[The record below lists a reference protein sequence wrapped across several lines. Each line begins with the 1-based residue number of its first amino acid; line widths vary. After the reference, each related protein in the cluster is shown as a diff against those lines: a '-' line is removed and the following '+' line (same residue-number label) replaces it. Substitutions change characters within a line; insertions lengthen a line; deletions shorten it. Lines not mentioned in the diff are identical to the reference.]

1 VATWLSGR
9 AVGTLLALSAALTA
23 CTGSDDPDPD
33 PTSSPPPLVVV
44 DLEFGVWG
52 TDEEVA
58 AYRDVVEVYDEE
70 TDEVE
75 ITLTTYPTHRAL
87 VDALKQGD
95 VPDVFLADRGDLA
108 YLLDE
113 EVTQPIGERLDER
126 DVDFGDDYSRAALE
140 AFSFDRDLQCMP
152 YGVSPL
158 VVYYNTA
165 LVDFDRMADRGLEV
179 PNLTAGVRLRWSLE
193 EFRVAAEFATRPR
206 RGTSGLYVPP
216 TLDGLSP
223 FILSG
228 GGRIFDDDDEPT
240 SLEFSSDDSRSAL
253 EEALPILRD
262 PRLTLTPDQL
272 ARQTAATWFER
283 GKLGMIVGDRSL
295 TAAFR
300 RVPGLQFG
308 VMPIPTIDDP
318 ATVGQITGICI
329 SADTPDLAE
338 SADLLVDLIST
349 ASVQRVVPAG
359 YLVPANQTVAL
370 TDDFLQPTRQ
380 PLRAEVFNQSLRNL
394 YVPPLLDDEAAL
406 EDAVEPGIELLLN
419 VEIPDIEALTTQIDE
434 ASQAVL
440 SPPEEPTDG
449 PSGSPSETS
458 GD

>member
-1 VATWLSGR
+1 MAARRQATLL
-9 AVGTLLALSAALTA
+9 ALLALSAGVSA
-23 CTGSDDPDPD
+23 CTGSGNPDPD

-52 TDEEVA
+52 TEEEVA
-58 AYRDVVEVYDEE
+58 AYRDVVEVYDKE

-75 ITLTTYPTHRAL
+75 VELTSYPTRREL
-87 VDALKQGD
+87 MDAVKRGE
-95 VPDVFLADRGDLA
+95 VPDVFLADRSDLD
-108 YLLDE
+108 YLLE
-113 EVTQPIGERLDER
+113 EDVTQPIGERLDER
-126 DVDFGDDYSRAALE
+126 DVGFGDDYSRAALE

-152 YGVSPL
+152 YGVSPM
-158 VVYYNTA
+158 VVYYNTD
-165 LVDFDRMADRGLEV
+165 LVDFERMEERELEV
-179 PNLTAGVRLRWSLE
+179 PNLDPDARLRWSFE

-228 GGRIFDDDDEPT
+228 GGDVFDDGDEPS
-240 SLEFSSDDSRSAL
+240 SLDFSSDDTRSAL
-253 EEALPILRD
+253 ERVLPILRD

-272 ARQTAATWFER
+272 ARETAPTWFER

-300 RVPGLQFG
+300 RVAGLHFG

-318 ATVGQITGICI
+318 ATVGRLTGICI

-338 SADLLVDLIST
+338 SADLLVDVIST
-349 ASVQRVVPAG
+349 ESVRRVVPAG

-370 TDDFLQPTRQ
+370 TDDFLQSARQ
-380 PLRAEVFNQSLRNL
+380 PSRAEVFNESVRNL
-394 YVPPLLDDEAAL
+394 YVPPLLEDEAAL

-434 ASQAVL
+434 ASQTVL
-440 SPPEEPTDG
+440 SPEEQTE
-449 PSGSPSETS
+449 SPSESPS
-458 GD
+458 G

>member
-1 VATWLSGR
+1 VAARMLG
-9 AVGTLLALSAALTA
+9 ALLAVSAALTA
-23 CTGSDDPDPD
+23 CTDSGNPSPA
-33 PTSSPPPLVVV
+33 PTQSPPPLVVV

-58 AYRDVVEVYDEE
+58 AYRDVVEVYDKE

-75 ITLTTYPTHRAL
+75 VTLVTYPTHRAL
-87 VDALKQGD
+87 LDAIKQGE

-108 YLLDE
+108 YLLE
-113 EVTQPIGERLDER
+113 QGVTQPIGERLDER

-140 AFSFDRDLQCMP
+140 AFSFERDLQCMP

-165 LVDFDRMADRGLEV
+165 LVDFDVMAERGLDV
-179 PNLTAGVRLRWSLE
+179 PNLSEDARLRWSLE
-193 EFRVAAEFATRPR
+193 EFRVAAEFASRPR
-206 RGTSGLYVPP
+206 RRTSGLYVPP

-228 GGRIFDDDDEPT
+228 GGAVFDDDDEPT
-240 SLEFSSDDSRSAL
+240 SLDFSSDGSRSAL

-262 PRLTLTPDQL
+262 PRLTLTADQL
-272 ARQTAATWFER
+272 ARRTATTWFER

-300 RVPGLQFG
+300 RVPGLEFG

-318 ATVGQITGICI
+318 ATVGRITGICI
-329 SADTPDLAE
+329 AAGTPDLAE
-338 SADLLVDLIST
+338 SSDLLVDVIST

-380 PLRAEVFNQSLRNL
+380 PLRAEVFNESVRNL

-406 EDAVEPGIELLLN
+406 EDAVEPAIELLLN

-434 ASQAVL
+434 ASQTVL
-440 SPPEEPTDG
+440 SPEEPTG
-449 PSGSPSETS
+449 SPSGSPSGS
-458 GD
+458 PDG

>member
-1 VATWLSGR
+1 MATRLLG
-9 AVGTLLALSAALTA
+9 ALLAVFAALTA
-23 CTGSDDPDPD
+23 CTDSDNPNPE
-33 PTSSPPPLVVV
+33 PTPSPPPLVVV

-70 TDEVE
+70 TDEVNVS
-75 ITLTTYPTHRAL
+75 LTTYPTHRAL
-87 VDALKQGD
+87 LDAIKQGE
-95 VPDVFLADRGDLA
+95 VPDVFFADRSDLA

-113 EVTQPIGERLDER
+113 DVTQPIAERLDER

-152 YGVSPL
+152 YGISPL

-165 LVDFDRMADRGLEV
+165 LVDFELMAERGLDV
-179 PNLTAGVRLRWSLE
+179 PNLDEEARLRWSLE
-193 EFRVAAEFATRPR
+193 EFRVAAEFASRPR

-228 GGRIFDDDDEPT
+228 GGDVFDDDDDPT
-240 SLEFSSDDSRSAL
+240 SLDLSSDDSRSAL
-253 EEALPILRD
+253 EQALPILRD
-262 PRLTLTPDQL
+262 PRLTLTSDQL
-272 ARQTAATWFER
+272 ARETASTWFER

-318 ATVGQITGICI
+318 ATVGSITGVCI
-329 SADTPDLAE
+329 AADTPDLAE
-338 SADLLVDLIST
+338 SADLLVDIIST
-349 ASVQRVVPAG
+349 PSVQRVVPAG

-370 TDDFLQPTRQ
+370 TDDFLQPARQ
-380 PLRAEVFNQSLRNL
+380 PLRAEVFNESVRNL

-419 VEIPDIEALTTQIDE
+419 IEIPDIEALTAQIDA
-434 ASQAVL
+434 ASRAVL
-440 SPPEEPTDG
+440 SPEEPTDG
-449 PSGSPSETS
+449 PTGSPSDAPA
-458 GD
+458 G

>member
-1 VATWLSGR
+1 MATR
-9 AVGTLLALSAALTA
+9 LLGAMLTACLALTA
-23 CTGSDDPDPD
+23 CTGSDDPDPE
-33 PTSSPPPLVVV
+33 PTSAPPPIVVV

-58 AYRDVVEVYDEE
+58 AYRDVVEVYDQE
-70 TDEVE
+70 TDEVNVE
-75 ITLTTYPTHRAL
+75 VTTYATHRAL
-87 VDALKQGD
+87 IDAIEQGD

-108 YLLDE
+108 TLLE
-113 EVTQPIGERLDER
+113 EGITQPIGERLDER

-152 YGVSPL
+152 YGISPL

-165 LVDFDRMADRGLEV
+165 LVDFERMAERGLEV
-179 PNLTAGVRLRWSLE
+179 PNLNDEARLRWSLE
-193 EFRVAAEFATRPR
+193 ELRVAAEFATRPR

-223 FILSG
+223 FVLSG
-228 GGRIFDDDDEPT
+228 GGRIFNDDDQPT
-240 SLEFSSDDSRSAL
+240 SLDFSSDDSRSAL
-253 EEALPILRD
+253 EQALPVLRD

-272 ARQTAATWFER
+272 ARRTAATWFER

-295 TAAFR
+295 TAEFR
-300 RVPGLQFG
+300 RVPGLEFG
-308 VMPIPTIDDP
+308 VMPMPIIDDA
-318 ATVGQITGICI
+318 ATVGGLTGICI
-329 SADTPDLAE
+329 AADTPDLAE
-338 SADLLVDLIST
+338 SADLLVDIIST
-349 ASVQRVVPAG
+349 ESVQRVVPAG

-380 PLRAEVFNQSLRNL
+380 PARADVFNDSVRDL

-406 EDAVEPGIELLLN
+406 EEAVEPGIELLLN

-440 SPPEEPTDG
+440 SPPDDPTDE
-449 PSGSPSETS
+449 PVEPESS
-458 GD
+458 DD

>member
-1 VATWLSGR
+1 MSARGR
-9 AVGTLLALSAALTA
+9 TPLLAVLALSAALTA
-23 CTGSDDPDPD
+23 CTDSGTPNPE

-52 TDEEVA
+52 TEEEVA

-70 TDEVE
+70 TDEVNVE
-75 ITLTTYPTHRAL
+75 LTTYATHRELIEAI
-87 VDALKQGD
+87 KQGD
-95 VPDVFLADRGDLA
+95 VPDVFLADRADLA

-113 EVTQPIGERLDER
+113 GVSQPIGERLDER

-152 YGVSPL
+152 YGISPL

-165 LVDFDRMADRGLEV
+165 LVDFELMAERGLEV
-179 PNLTAGVRLRWSLE
+179 PNLDPEARLRWSFE
-193 EFRVAAEFATRPR
+193 EFRVAAEFASRPR

-228 GGRIFDDDDEPT
+228 GGDVYDDDDEPT
-240 SLEFSSDDSRSAL
+240 SLAFSSDDSQSAL
-253 EEALPILRD
+253 ERALPILRD
-262 PRLTLTPDQL
+262 PRLTLTADQL
-272 ARQTAATWFER
+272 ARETAATWFER

-300 RVPGLQFG
+300 RVEGLEFG

-318 ATVGQITGICI
+318 ATVGRITGICI

-338 SADLLVDLIST
+338 SADLLVDVIST
-349 ASVQRVVPAG
+349 ESVQRVVPAG

-380 PLRAEVFNQSLRNL
+380 PARADVFNESVRNL

-406 EDAVEPGIELLLN
+406 QEAVEPGIEMLLN
-419 VEIPDIEALTTQIDE
+419 VEILDIELLTTQIDE
-434 ASQAVL
+434 ASQTVL
-440 SPPEEPTDG
+440 SPEEPTES
-449 PSGSPSETS
+449 PSGSPT
-458 GD
+458 G

>member
-1 VATWLSGR
+1 MAARLLGALI
-9 AVGTLLALSAALTA
+9 AVSVALTA
-23 CTGSDDPDPD
+23 CTDNGGPDPQ
-33 PTSSPPPLVVV
+33 PTPSNPPLVVV

-58 AYRDVVEVYDEE
+58 AYRDVVEVYDRE

-75 ITLTTYPTHRAL
+75 VSLRTYATHRDLIEA
-87 VDALKQGD
+87 VKQGQ

-108 YLLDE
+108 YLLEHD
-113 EVTQPIGERLDER
+113 VTQPIGERLDER

-140 AFSFDRDLQCMP
+140 AFSFERDLQCMP
-152 YGVSPL
+152 YGISPL

-165 LVDFDRMADRGLEV
+165 LVDFDLMAERGLEV
-179 PNLTAGVRLRWSLE
+179 PNLSEDVRLRWSLE
-193 EFRVAAEFATRPR
+193 EFRVAAEFASRPR

-228 GGRIFDDDDEPT
+228 GGDIFDDDDEPT
-240 SLEFSSDDSRSAL
+240 SLDFSSDGSRSAL
-253 EEALPILRD
+253 EQVLPILRD
-262 PRLTLTPDQL
+262 PQLTLTPDQL
-272 ARQTAATWFER
+272 ARKTASTWFER
-283 GKLGMIVGDRSL
+283 GRLGMIVGDRSL

-300 RVPGLQFG
+300 RIPGLEFG
-308 VMPIPTIDDP
+308 VLPIPTVDDP
-318 ATVGQITGICI
+318 ATVGSITGICI
-329 SADTPDLAE
+329 AADTPDLAE
-338 SADLLVDLIST
+338 SADLLVDVIST

-380 PLRAEVFNQSLRNL
+380 PLRAEVFNESVRNL
-394 YVPPLLDDEAAL
+394 YVPPLLEDEAAL
-406 EDAVEPGIELLLN
+406 EDAVEPAIELLLN
-419 VEIPDIEALTTQIDE
+419 VEILDIEALTEQIDL

-440 SPPEEPTDG
+440 SPDLPTED
-449 PSGSPSETS
+449 PSGSPTGSPT
-458 GD
+458 GTPTG

>member
-1 VATWLSGR
+1 MAAR
-9 AVGTLLALSAALTA
+9 ARTSLLALLAMAAVLTA
-23 CTGSDDPDPD
+23 CTDSEPPDPA
-33 PTSSPPPLVVV
+33 PTQSAPPVTAV

-75 ITLTTYPTHRAL
+75 VQLTAFPTHHELMSAIR
-87 VDALKQGD
+87 QGA
-95 VPDVFLADRGDLA
+95 VPDVFLVDRADLA
-108 YLLDE
+108 YLLE
-113 EVTQPIGERLDER
+113 ERVSQPVGERLDER

-152 YGVSPL
+152 YGISPL

-165 LVDFDRMADRGLEV
+165 LVDFDLMAERGLEV
-179 PNLTAGVRLRWSLE
+179 PNLDPEARLRWSLE
-193 EFRVAAEFATRPR
+193 EFRVAAEFASRPR
-206 RGTSGLYVPP
+206 RSTSGIYVPP
-216 TLDGLSP
+216 TLDGISP

-228 GGRIFDDDDEPT
+228 GGDVYDDDDEPT
-240 SLEFSSDDSRSAL
+240 SLAFSSDDSQSAL
-253 EEALPILRD
+253 EQALPVLRD
-262 PRLTLTPDQL
+262 PRLTLTADQL
-272 ARQTAATWFER
+272 ARATAPTWFER

-300 RVPGLQFG
+300 RVEGLDFG
-308 VMPIPTIDDP
+308 VMPMPTIDDQ
-318 ATVGQITGICI
+318 ATVGRLTGICI

-349 ASVQRVVPAG
+349 DSVERVVPAG

-370 TDDFLQPTRQ
+370 TDAFLQPTRL
-380 PLRAEVFNQSLRNL
+380 PARADVFNESVRNL
-394 YVPPLLDDEAAL
+394 YVPPLIEDEAAL
-406 EDAVEPGIELLLN
+406 QEAVEPGIELLLN
-419 VEIPDIEALTTQIDE
+419 VEILDIEVLTTQIDE

-440 SPPEEPTDG
+440 SPEEPTESTSES
-449 PSGSPSETS
+449 PSG
-458 GD
+458 

>member
-1 VATWLSGR
+1 VAARRQATLL
-9 AVGTLLALSAALTA
+9 ALLALSAGVSA
-23 CTGSDDPDPD
+23 CTGSGNPDPD

-52 TDEEVA
+52 TEEEVA
-58 AYRDVVEVYDEE
+58 AYRDVVEVYDKE

-75 ITLTTYPTHRAL
+75 VELTSYPTRREL
-87 VDALKQGD
+87 MDAVKRGE
-95 VPDVFLADRGDLA
+95 VPDVFLADRSDLD
-108 YLLDE
+108 YLLE
-113 EVTQPIGERLDER
+113 EDVTQPIGERLDER
-126 DVDFGDDYSRAALE
+126 DVGFGDDYSRAALE

-152 YGVSPL
+152 YGVSPM
-158 VVYYNTA
+158 VVYYNTD
-165 LVDFDRMADRGLEV
+165 LVDFERMEERELEV
-179 PNLTAGVRLRWSLE
+179 PNLDPDARLRWSFE

-228 GGRIFDDDDEPT
+228 GGDVFDDGDEPS
-240 SLEFSSDDSRSAL
+240 SLDFSSDDTRSAL
-253 EEALPILRD
+253 ERVLPILRD

-272 ARQTAATWFER
+272 ARETAPTWFER

-300 RVPGLQFG
+300 RVAGLHFG

-318 ATVGQITGICI
+318 ATVGRLTGICI

-338 SADLLVDLIST
+338 SADLLVDVIST
-349 ASVQRVVPAG
+349 ESVRRVVPAG

-370 TDDFLQPTRQ
+370 TDDFLQSARQ
-380 PLRAEVFNQSLRNL
+380 PSRAEVFNESVRNL
-394 YVPPLLDDEAAL
+394 YVPPLLEDEAAL

-434 ASQAVL
+434 ASQTVL
-440 SPPEEPTDG
+440 SPEEQTE
-449 PSGSPSETS
+449 SPSESPS
-458 GD
+458 G